1 VNPLITVH
9 LVVLILVAATFVYG
23 IGFQLSRRLIIQSRV
38 FVMAWDVRTA
48 TVLWPVSLPFVAGIM
63 LARMLVGE
71 DEEDT

>member
-1 VNPLITVH
+1 MNPLITVH

-38 FVMAWDVRTA
+38 FVMAWARTA